1 MRSELGSKAFKYLKY
16 SNLGWASSLKLPCQL
31 INGIDPRYR
40 KGAEKTQA
48 FCLSVT
54 PTRYTLDITGHSHH
68 LVSVAGCFIYCDCW
82 WRGLYI
88 FLLRLIHLNALAIG
102 SDILR

>member
-1 MRSELGSKAFKYLKY
+1 MKSELGSKAFKYVKY

-48 FCLSVT
+48 FCL
-54 PTRYTLDITGHSHH
+54 
-68 LVSVAGCFIYCDCW
+68 
-82 WRGLYI
+82 
-88 FLLRLIHLNALAIG
+88 
-102 SDILR
+102 